1 MRPIWIGII
10 SSFFFAF
17 TFVLNRSMELA
28 GGSWMWSAAL
38 RFIFML
44 PPLLFLVFLRGNLGM
59 LWIEIKKH
67 PKEWILWSTVGF
79 GLFYAPFCFAQAYGP
94 GWLIAGTWQITIIS
108 GSLLAPFFFEQ
119 KTGSQGVQLVRGKI
133 SLPGLWMSS
142 IILLGIVLMQSE
154 QASVLQPKE
163 LLLGFLPVVVASFAY
178 PLGNRKM
185 MQICGE
191 RVDTYQRVLGMTICS
206 MPFWMLLSIT
216 ALVVD
221 GAPSQSQVFQTSL
234 VAIFSG
240 ICATVLFFR
249 ATEMVKGNM
258 RRLAAVEAT
267 QSMEVL
273 FATAGEVVWLSA
285 SLPTPVASAGLLLIM
300 LGMILHSLVSGR
312 KEKETPPIN
321 VSD

>member
-1 MRPIWIGII
+1 
-10 SSFFFAF
+10 
-17 TFVLNRSMELA
+17 
-28 GGSWMWSAAL
+28 
-38 RFIFML
+38 
-44 PPLLFLVFLRGNLGM
+44 
-59 LWIEIKKH
+59 
-67 PKEWILWSTVGF
+67 
-79 GLFYAPFCFAQAYGP
+79 
-94 GWLIAGTWQITIIS
+94 
-108 GSLLAPFFFEQ
+108 
-119 KTGSQGVQLVRGKI
+119 
-133 SLPGLWMSS
+133 
-142 IILLGIVLMQSE
+142 MQSE

-249 ATEMVKGNM
+249 ATEK
-258 RRLAAVEAT
+258 
-267 QSMEVL
+267 
-273 FATAGEVVWLSA
+273 W
-285 SLPTPVASAGLLLIM
+285 
-300 LGMILHSLVSGR
+300 
-312 KEKETPPIN
+312 
-321 VSD
+321 